1 MSAFWNTELVGA
13 EVDLVG
19 VGADKR
25 LEFVCADKEI
35 AGANKNW
42 RLRLGASPWGLGASD
57 GLGG

>member
-1 MSAFWNTELVGA
+1 VGA

-19 VGADKR
+19 VG
-25 LEFVCADKEI
+25 ADKEI

-57 GLGG
+57 GLGD